1 MQVRS
6 GIVMKGY
13 LNEPEKTNLVIQ
25 DHYYDTGD
33 IAKMDEDGFVYIT
46 GRASRFS
53 KIGGE
58 MVPHEGVEDAIAKV
72 RKKEVREVAVT
83 GRSDNR
89 KGERLVVLYAAED
102 FDVPEVIEGL
112 RQQGLPNIWIPKS
125 DDFVKVDEL
134 PLLGSGKLDL
144 LKLKAIVSEL
154 E

>member
-1 MQVRS
+1 M
-6 GIVMKGY
+6 
-13 LNEPEKTNLVIQ
+13 
-25 DHYYDTGD
+25 
-33 IAKMDEDGFVYIT
+33 
-46 GRASRFS
+46 
-53 KIGGE
+53 
-58 MVPHEGVEDAIAKV
+58 EDAIAKV

-102 FDVPEVIEGL
+102 FDIPEVIEGL